1 MSSLDPTEDV
11 IGQLAR
17 LVQVNNMSDKEVEDV
32 VASLASEQFMSKS
45 NILNITI
52 KRLFM

>member
-32 VASLASEQFMSKS
+32 VSSLASVQF
-45 NILNITI
+45 IAI
-52 KRLFM
+52 KRLIL